1 MSPLFPL
8 TLALYAVA
16 CALYLSHF
24 ASPGESMAKMA
35 RAALIAAFAAHAVDI
50 GVLCVH
56 GLHPFVNARES
67 FAFAAWL
74 TVGAYL
80 LLSLR
85 FRVPILGALIVPVT
99 IVLLVA
105 ARVLPSPAGP
115 AVGLLQGLHIG
126 LATAG
131 VALFAVAAGGAAL
144 FLMAEWQLKQHK
156 PGKALRKGPSLDT
169 LDKINRASI
178 LLGFPLFTVA
188 MVLGALLAV
197 HRPDGGAHRLL
208 QPAYL
213 LSTVTWGLYAA
224 LVVARVTGGWRGRR
238 AALVTLAGFGAAV
251 CVLLIYYSHGFGV
264 RA

>member
-24 ASPGESMAKMA
+24 ASPGDSPGVSMP
-35 RAALIAAFAAHAVDI
+35 RYS
-50 GVLCVH
+50 
-56 GLHPFVNARES
+56 R
-67 FAFAAWL
+67 
-74 TVGAYL
+74 
-80 LLSLR
+80 
-85 FRVPILGALIVPVT
+85 
-99 IVLLVA
+99 
-105 ARVLPSPAGP
+105 
-115 AVGLLQGLHIG
+115 
-126 LATAG
+126 
-131 VALFAVAAGGAAL
+131 AAGGAAC
-144 FLMAEWQLKQHK
+144 FIMAEWQLRQPR

-213 LSTVTWGLYAA
+213 LSTVTWGL
-224 LVVARVTGGWRGRR
+224 
-238 AALVTLAGFGAAV
+238 
-251 CVLLIYYSHGFGV
+251 
-264 RA
+264 